1 MRFIRP
7 ALVVAFIVF
16 VMARP
21 GAAQVSFN
29 VAGLYATLSGDDF
42 QGTNAG
48 IGADGQIRFPLG
60 QAGLSLGAG
69 VQLTSHSVD
78 GIDPNWSVI
87 GVFGEPRYVFN
98 TGGSSQLSP
107 YIAGRAGWLH
117 ESISDGTD
125 KLSASGF
132 YFGGGG
138 GLLIGLGGVNL
149 DIGVLFASVKFG
161 ELDLNGSSTG
171 FKPSGT
177 SLALRAGLA
186 FGGK

>member
-1 MRFIRP
+1 MRAFG
-7 ALVVAFIVF
+7 VAVIVAGMY
-16 VMARP
+16 VATARP
-21 GAAQVSFN
+21 VVAQVSFN
-29 VAGLYATLSGDDF
+29 VAGLYATLSGSDF

-48 IGADGQIRFPLG
+48 SGADGQIRFPLG

-69 VQLTSHSVD
+69 AQWTSHSVD

-87 GVFGEPRYVFN
+87 GVFGEPRYVFK
-98 TGGSSQLSP
+98 TGGSSQLAP

-149 DIGVLFASVKFG
+149 DIGVLFASVNFG
-161 ELDLNGSSTG
+161 EVDLNGSSTG